1 MIGSPEPNVTW
12 SLNNQF
18 TYGPVDLIVYLY
30 GAGGMVKYNPF
41 YAKNI
46 LVKHNYWTP
55 DNPTNDYW
63 SVEDGYANQYIASK
77 SVTPGKYEKA
87 SFWRIKDITLSYTL
101 PETFLSKVGISQAKV
116 YFSCK
121 NPWTFTQ
128 YTGMD
133 PELDEQR
140 AKPVQREFLFGLNL
154 SF

>member
-1 MIGSPEPNVTW
+1 IGSPEPNVTW

-18 TYGPVDLIVYLY
+18 TYGPLELIVYLY
-30 GAGGMVKYNPF
+30 GATGMVKYNPF

-46 LVKHNYWTP
+46 LVNRNFWTP

-63 SVEDGYANQYIASK
+63 TKDDGSANQYIASK

-87 SFWRIKDITLSYTL
+87 NFWRVKDITLAYTL
-101 PETFLSKVGISQAKV
+101 PKRWLSKVGVSNTRIYV
-116 YFSCK
+116 SCK
-121 NPWTFTQ
+121 NPFTFTD

-140 AKPVQREFLFGLNL
+140 AKPVQREYIFGLNL
-154 SF
+154 TF